1 MAHPDLEKLL
11 NTLLPFAQ
19 QMLEEYGEF
28 HPFGASM
35 LNDDTITMIGAKAE
49 GDEFPESPDLIEM
62 LEKNMRK
69 EAEKYEI
76 KGSGICFDVRVIA
89 PGETQKTDAM
99 QVSLEH
105 SEAAAV
111 NVFLPY
117 KKDSSRKISYSE
129 IFATARE
136 PRIFTRKLQ

>member
-11 NTLLPFAQ
+11 NALLPFAQ

-35 LNDDTITMIGAKAE
+35 QNDGAITMIGAKIE
-49 GDEFPESPDLIEM
+49 GEEFPAALDLIEI
-62 LEKNMRK
+62 LENNLRQ

-89 PGETQKTDAM
+89 PGETEKTDAV

-117 KKDSSRKISYSE
+117 KKSSSKKVNYYE
-129 IFATARE
+129 IFATARD
-136 PRIFTRKLQ
+136 PKIFTRKTQ